1 MQYQT
6 LKKVKNELSKISK
19 YPSQEIK
26 KRMVNST
33 QLKKKKKKKNT
44 RKGIYRTLLIKKIEY
59 IKLMELNLFFNG
71 TKKITSS
78 QQT

>member
-1 MQYQT
+1 
-6 LKKVKNELSKISK
+6 
-19 YPSQEIK
+19 
-26 KRMVNST
+26 MVNST

-78 QQT
+78 